1 MSTLKILTLIVLPIG
16 LVLALRFGL
25 DAYIGD
31 EESQC
36 GMSRAAKS
44 RLLSILSPAEAVTL
58 VSLRSVAQPECPDVF
73 RFQFKGRKFEL
84 TSFDVVMGG
93 EPRAPH

>member
-16 LVLALRFGL
+16 LALALWFGL
-25 DAYIGD
+25 GAYIGD

-36 GMSRAAKS
+36 GMSRAAES

-58 VSLRSVAQPECPDVF
+58 ESLRSVAEFECPDVF
-73 RFQFKGRKFEL
+73 RFQYKRRQFEL
-84 TSFDVVMGG
+84 TSFDVVMMG
-93 EPRAPH
+93 EPRAP